1 MVALQP
7 AGRGR
12 RARRT
17 ACLSAVCLAATV
29 SAAARRRRCGGRAGQ
44 RHPLHAALARRRA
57 ALGRDRSRRRLGR
70 RLPAG
75 RHPEQSVEHGHCRRL
90 SRRRRRCR
98 ASSRG
103 STSTS
108 RWKANSGSPP
118 ASATTTPAKGGL
130 RIYLRFDGFPWNNRI
145 RTTVGISTGLDY
157 LSNLP
162 AAETSPDGEPEE
174 HTSHVL
180 HYLSPEIT
188 FALPKHPNQ
197 ELVIRLHHRSG
208 LFGAINGVS
217 GGSNMVTV
225 GFRHRW

>member
-1 MVALQP
+1 MVALQS

-12 RARRT
+12 RARRIV
-17 ACLSAVCLAATV
+17 CLSAVCLAATV
-29 SAAARRRRCGGRAGQ
+29 SAPLAADVVAEGPDNVILFTPHSLADEPLWAVDRTRR
-44 RHPLHAALARRRA
+44 PLR
-57 ALGRDRSRRRLGR
+57 R

-75 RHPEQSVEHGHCRRL
+75 RYPEQSVEHGHDRRL
-90 SRRRRRCR
+90 SRRRRRYP
-98 ASSRG
+98 ASSPG

-118 ASATTTPAKGGL
+118 ASATTTAGEGWAG
-130 RIYLRFDGFPWNNRI
+130 IYLRFDGFPWNNRI

-162 AAETSPDGEPEE
+162 DAETSPDGEPEE

-208 LFGAINGVS
+208 LFGAIGGVS
-217 GGSNMVTV
+217 GGSNVVTV